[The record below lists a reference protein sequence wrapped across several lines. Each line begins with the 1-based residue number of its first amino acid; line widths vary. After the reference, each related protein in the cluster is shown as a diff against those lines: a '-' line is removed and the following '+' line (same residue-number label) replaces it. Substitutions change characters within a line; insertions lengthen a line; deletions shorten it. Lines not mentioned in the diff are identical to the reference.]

1 MSTPRNH
8 PIGDIAFTAIRAM
21 ADTIKVRAMGCRVQG
36 SVVAY
41 VDAGEVYAVGRQTNE
56 AERIGRNPL
65 VEVIGY
71 YSHKAKLAEIADD
84 LLFVRER
91 AKVAA

>member
-1 MSTPRNH
+1 MSTPRNC

-21 ADTIKVRAMGCRVQG
+21 ADTIKARAMGCRVQG
-36 SVVAY
+36 GVVVY
-41 VDAGEVYAVGRQTNE
+41 LDAGDVHAVGRTTND
-56 AERIGRNPL
+56 AYRIERNTM

-71 YSHKAKLAEIADD
+71 YSHKAKLTEIADD
-84 LLFVRER
+84 LVFVRDR